1 MWCQGL
7 LWRATLTSLLF
18 LSVNQSTPVQ
28 QLRERSSK
36 AETWSGSSENQ
47 CSVCRWIQFL
57 WQWQLITWSRSY
69 CQQNSSPN
77 IGQMNCLT
85 KGCIRCN
92 GLLESIIFVP
102 WWCRDAMV
110 DPAAVFGMLFGS
122 DAFHDYVGQ
131 VLFREF
137 IIHFC
142 RMLLSVPYIV

>member
-1 MWCQGL
+1 M
-7 LWRATLTSLLF
+7 
-18 LSVNQSTPVQ
+18 
-28 QLRERSSK
+28 
-36 AETWSGSSENQ
+36 
-47 CSVCRWIQFL
+47 
-57 WQWQLITWSRSY
+57 SY

-92 GLLESIIFVP
+92 GLLESIIFVAG
-102 WWCRDAMV
+102 WCRDTMV

-137 IIHFC
+137 IYPF
-142 RMLLSVPYIV
+142 LSHAAKCAIYCIVNKFNPSP